1 MRSNIRVVKLLPRR
15 VPEFFRGYSRPNPE
29 NELGSWP
36 VLLYPVG
43 VLSEASG
50 PLSKNESFGCL
61 HFSTFV
67 FWFRVSRFKFVAAG
81 LRFCLPC
88 PAMPSS
94 SSLPHPHRM
103 SPCAVDSASASASS
117 SAFVVV
123 FVSLGTHKS
132 FLSLPHLPR
141 VSHLA
146 VWSGLSS
153 LCFVWVGTPA
163 LLWISTRR

>member
-1 MRSNIRVVKLLPRR
+1 M
-15 VPEFFRGYSRPNPE
+15 PEFFRGYSRPNPE
-29 NELGSWP
+29 TRNPESN
-36 VLLYPVG
+36 
-43 VLSEASG
+43 SEAG
-50 PLSKNESFGCL
+50 PSFCTCRGLIRSLGTRPLNEFQALFVCTSRRF
-61 HFSTFV
+61 FFV
-67 FWFRVSRFKFVAAG
+67 FGISRFVAAG

-88 PAMPSS
+88 PAMSNS

-103 SPCAVDSASASASS
+103 SPCGVDSASASS